1 VNAPHLVL
9 DFDTVSREFRSV
21 VARRREQLLLLG
33 SLFAAMSLF
42 LQNVLDG
49 KLPDSLKPLERHA
62 FLLHSA
68 MMLAPTVLIAL
79 RIGKMHSGLTINGIY
94 YRRSLRAIDEQEGSP
109 ARVLGA
115 ARLNLFGVSSMQYL
129 LAALF
134 AGGEAMLL
142 ALALKAPGW
151 SAPGIGA
158 GVFLLLVLIFLRWHR
173 KAARFALRAVESCTV
188 EPFTRED
195 DERHLAE
202 SRNDANHDLNACVG
216 FVGLMLFASLEGIS
230 GLSEI
235 AITDPGLAAI
245 AATRFGPL
253 VYDLVLLA
261 ACVVNIL
268 IYCRL
273 SAAIAEFSLRLDPTD
288 TPYRPFKLTD
298 TLLGYLLMVFF
309 TTVAVHLTAH
319 GYLAHDARLIWI
331 VDGAAAAAAIIFY
344 PCRLIWEQS
353 KRRRRA
359 VTSAPAKTPPGRP
372 PPAA

>member
-1 VNAPHLVL
+1 LVL

-21 VARRREQLLLLG
+21 IARRREQLLFLG

-49 KLPDSLKPLERHA
+49 KLPDSLKLLEENA
-62 FLLHSA
+62 FLLHSV

-79 RIGKMHSGLTINGIY
+79 RIGKMHAGLTINGVF
-94 YRRSLRAIDEQEGSP
+94 YRRALRLIDAHEGSDDRLRN
-109 ARVLGA
+109 AG
-115 ARLNLFGVSSMQYL
+115 RLNLFGVSSMQYL

-158 GVFLLLVLIFLRWHR
+158 GVFLLLVLVFLRWHSN
-173 KAARFALRAVESCTV
+173 AARFALRAVENCTV

-230 GLSEI
+230 GVSDI
-235 AITDPGLAAI
+235 AVANPGFAAI
-245 AATRFGPL
+245 AAMRFGPL

-261 ACVVNIL
+261 TCLVNIL

-273 SAAIAEFSLRLDPTD
+273 SAAVAEFSLRLDPTD

-298 TLLGYLLMVFF
+298 TLLGYLLIVFF
-309 TTVAVHLTAH
+309 TAVAVHLTTHA
-319 GYLAHDARLIWI
+319 YLTHDPRLVWI
-331 VDGAAAAAAIIFY
+331 VDGAAAFAALVFY
-344 PCRLIWEQS
+344 PLRLIWEQR

-359 VTSAPAKTPPGRP
+359 AISAPARTPPSPP